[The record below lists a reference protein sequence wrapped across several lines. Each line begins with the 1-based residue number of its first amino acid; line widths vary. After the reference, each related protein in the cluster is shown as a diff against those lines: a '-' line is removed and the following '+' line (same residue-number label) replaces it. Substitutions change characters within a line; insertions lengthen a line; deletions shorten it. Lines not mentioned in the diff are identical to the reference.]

1 MLSFLQKFAALP
13 DSTTDIM
20 YGIRRVCSEDRL
32 CVKLLRVLILVKV
45 FSGFGCRWFLLRMKF
60 LCYGGKPML
69 VQEKF
74 YAPKKNIVH

>member
-1 MLSFLQKFAALP
+1 MLSFLPKSAALP

-20 YGIRRVCSEDRL
+20 YGIRTVCSEDMR

-45 FSGFGCRWFLLRMKF
+45 FLYLAADGFCLRMKF

-74 YAPKKNIVH
+74 YAPKKNIH